1 MRIIGRKKNEHD
13 SFIDGQL
20 QKWIK
25 NNLNDEGLIQ
35 NRLVIYLTGL
45 FYSGQKQYAISK
57 IAEIIEKLR
66 KHNCEEARYQDILKL
81 QKEFK

>member
-1 MRIIGRKKNEHD
+1 M
-13 SFIDGQL
+13 
-20 QKWIK
+20 
-25 NNLNDEGLIQ
+25 NDEGLIQ

-57 IAEIIEKLR
+57 IAEIIEKLS
-66 KHNCEEARYQDILKL
+66 KHNCEEVQYQEILKL